1 VVVRLLLELQAAW
14 GLAADQLEAV
24 GEKTW
29 LGLRVG
35 DRVVAGEEK
44 RMAAT
49 LLAEGKD
56 AIREEV
62 LKLRAMQANYSGG
75 AAGAAMSLEVSKDL
89 TLMLQQPYN
98 AAAAARVN
106 HDMMITTSAVT
117 ASNHQDAG
125 DAIAAAPARQCP
137 VQLDLLPLRPLS
149 HSITSSRAASPPQ
162 SYSTSSKLYFSW
174 QPPSVRSDSRSN
186 SGSGG

>member
-1 VVVRLLLELQAAW
+1 M
-14 GLAADQLEAV
+14 AADQLEAV
-24 GEKTW
+24 GDKTW

-35 DRVVAGEEK
+35 DRVVAREEK

-56 AIREEV
+56 AIKEEV
-62 LKLRAMQANYSGG
+62 LKLRAMQANYFGG

-98 AAAAARVN
+98 AAAAAAAARVN
-106 HDMMITTSAVT
+106 QDMMITTSAVT
-117 ASNHQDAG
+117 ASNHHDAA

-137 VQLDLLPLRPLS
+137 MQLDLLPLRPLS

-162 SYSTSSKLYFSW
+162 FYSTSSKLYFSW
-174 QPPSVRSDSRSN
+174 QPASVRSDSRSN